1 MKNFLIIGLVLF
13 SLIIAGCVQP
23 QQKNSGE
30 KILADG
36 TIEKADGTMIK
47 PDGTMVKPDGT
58 MVKPDGTMI
67 KPDGTVIEPS
77 NNSGEAMVKTSS
89 YTPFTQAEYDK
100 AKSEGKII
108 FLEFYA
114 NWCPICK
121 TQEPQIE
128 AAFPQIKNEK
138 IIGFRVNYNDSDTDN
153 DEKDLAREFGIT
165 YQHTHVILNSTGI
178 VEKKSLEFWD
188 SETIKSEIAKVAGI

>member
-23 QQKNSGE
+23 QQVNSGD
-30 KILADG
+30 KTLADG

-47 PDGTMVKPDGT
+47 PDGTMI
-58 MVKPDGTMI
+58 KPDGTMI
-67 KPDGTVIEPS
+67 KPDGTMIEPS
-77 NNSGEAMVKTSS
+77 ASEGAMVKTSS
-89 YTPFTQAEYDK
+89 YTPFTQSEYDK

-128 AAFPQIKNEK
+128 AAFPEIKNPNV
-138 IIGFRVNYNDSDTDN
+138 IGFRVNYNDSDTDEN
-153 DEKDLAREFGIT
+153 ERNLAREFGIT
-165 YQHTHVILNSTGI
+165 YQHTHIILNADGS
-178 VEKKSLEFWD
+178 VAKKSLDYWGKEMV
-188 SETIKSEIAKVAGI
+188 KSEIEKVAGSI